1 MDHFLQIIKNITVYL
16 LLVGFVLTFLGE
28 SVYKKYVQFFMGI
41 VLILIIFSPVMELLS
56 LDTIFNSKLEIGKIQ
71 LEYSEADALANTNQL
86 MEEAEELQEEKFEN
100 QYQQMIKEHL
110 NNSLR
115 EYPVQIVNVVI
126 ELGEEI
132 GGMNAMRVEYKEL
145 DKEMREQEAKTEK
158 AVDEIKIENITLEK
172 EEKTAE
178 EQLVPHTI
186 IEEKIL
192 DKIETMYQL
201 SRESI
206 VLEKIK

>member
-1 MDHFLQIIKNITVYL
+1 MDNFLQIIKNITVYL
-16 LLVGFVLTFLGE
+16 LLVGFILTFLGE
-28 SVYKKYVQFFMGI
+28 SAYKKYVQFFMGI
-41 VLILIIFSPVMELLS
+41 VLILIIVSPVMELLS
-56 LDTIFNSKLEIGKIQ
+56 LDTIFQSKLEIGKIQ

-86 MEEAEELQEEKFEN
+86 MEEAEELQEKKLEN
-100 QYQQMIKEHL
+100 QYQQMIKEYL

-115 EYPVQIVNVVI
+115 EYPVQITNVVI
-126 ELGEEI
+126 ELGEEV

-145 DKEMREQEAKTEK
+145 DEEARDQTEK
-158 AVDEIKIENITLEK
+158 AVDEIKIENITIEK
-172 EEKTAE
+172 EEKTAA
-178 EQLVPHTI
+178 EQLIPYTI
-186 IEEKIL
+186 MEEKIL